1 MTYSRFGTYNAVL
14 PKGGP
19 KVYPFRLDFTT
30 NGEQLID
37 MQPEITAHNIDYISG
52 IYIDNRAN
60 GNPVEIVTEQINQS
74 VGFPAGKQGYLPLLI
89 GDAAVLTFRTSK
101 ANGLIIPV
109 HVVNFPV
116 WPIIF

>member
-1 MTYSRFGTYNAVL
+1 MSYTRFGTYNAVL

-19 KVYPFRLDFTT
+19 KVYPFFLDFTT
-30 NGEQLID
+30 SSEQAID
-37 MQPEITAHNIDYISG
+37 MQPEISKENIDYISG
-52 IYIDNRAN
+52 IYIDARKAAQD
-60 GNPVEIVTEQINQS
+60 VEIITEAINQS
-74 VGFPAGKQGYLPLLI
+74 IGFPAGKQGYMPLLI
-89 GDAAVLTFRTSK
+89 GDAALITFRTPK